1 MFDLN
6 AGLFA
11 LAAIAGLAIVTWL
24 VSLKKMDVSIVDGLW
39 PVFIWTGG
47 LIYALTAPSTLR
59 GWIAMALLTFA
70 ADNPAFGQSL
80 EPDEADAVQ
89 RLLQRRGTTATAT
102 DRHMTLY
109 RNYLGRIDPG
119 DRDLIVPSLV
129 DKLAL
134 IGTRD
139 ELSERIAAL
148 ETAGV
153 DEIVIQPVVDPDKEM
168 AALAGLTA

>member
-1 MFDLN
+1 
-6 AGLFA
+6 
-11 LAAIAGLAIVTWL
+11 
-24 VSLKKMDVSIVDGLW
+24 
-39 PVFIWTGG
+39 
-47 LIYALTAPSTLR
+47 
-59 GWIAMALLTFA
+59 
-70 ADNPAFGQSL
+70 
-80 EPDEADAVQ
+80 VQ

-102 DRHMTLY
+102 DRHKTLY
-109 RNYLGRIDPG
+109 RNYLSRIDPA

-139 ELSERIAAL
+139 EVSERIAAL

-168 AALAGLTA
+168 AALAGLMA